1 MDNDW
6 KNKLGKEIKTFLRGF
21 QEDFRTILWCAEGGG
36 VGGKTSFMILNC
48 PNLKLTNTEI

>member
-36 VGGKTSFMILNC
+36 GGKTSFMILNC